1 MARRRRAHA
10 LNLARIWTVLRS
22 SIVTSQPRR
31 PSSPRVPVTRNVNL
45 SMRATRLS
53 KASVARSGVVRPK
66 WNTFQL
72 AKETVS
78 TRHFNVIH
86 AAHAGVL
93 PVSEMRSPILVS
105 TRAVSSAPSQ
115 NPIVPSLSPKLAALR
130 RPVAHVR
137 Q

>member
-31 PSSPRVPVTRNVNL
+31 PSSPRVPVTRNVNS

-66 WNTFQL
+66 WNMFQL

-93 PVSEMRSPILVS
+93 PVSAMRYPIHVS